1 MNRVLGWGWLVP
13 NIYQGSPRSHWRQ
26 KHQYL
31 VDRQTTHTSSSSSS
45 TTTTLH
51 QSKYKYRHT
60 MKITGLIA
68 STMMLLAITV
78 ARVSYVSCSPRAL
91 AHTDL
96 KCCSDYT
103 SECEACKAGVTEE
116 EICKQFATKYPR
128 LGNCPNDTLPDP
140 TCCSDE
146 SNLECVSCLAD
157 LSEEEYCKKNPDFL
171 DCPTKAAGNGDC
183 WSSYWTKKN
192 PLVHQKNS
200 LKLSA
205 RGSFC

>member
-1 MNRVLGWGWLVP
+1 MG
-13 NIYQGSPRSHWRQ
+13 
-26 KHQYL
+26 
-31 VDRQTTHTSSSSSS
+31 DRQTTHTSSSSST

-116 EICKQFATKYPR
+116 EICK
-128 LGNCPNDTLPDP
+128 NI
-140 TCCSDE
+140 
-146 SNLECVSCLAD
+146 
-157 LSEEEYCKKNPDFL
+157 PDFL
-171 DCPTKAAGNGDC
+171 DCPAKAAGNGDC

-205 RGSFC
+205 RGSFCYTLIGDRRF